1 MSSSFGLSG
10 TQSASLGVDSF
21 VVHNRAASEG
31 DEYSFTWL
39 YRTSPSGFFEASY
52 PLPSFL
58 TISSQAD
65 LRFTIYDL
73 RFAICDLRF
82 AICDESDLFPH
93 HEPSSQ
99 RIPWH
104 VLSDLHHLRGSR
116 LRKSW

>member
-65 LRFTIYDL
+65 LRF
-73 RFAICDLRF
+73 AICDLR
-82 AICDESDLFPH
+82 
-93 HEPSSQ
+93 
-99 RIPWH
+99 
-104 VLSDLHHLRGSR
+104 
-116 LRKSW
+116 RK

>member
-1 MSSSFGLSG
+1 MCSSFGLSG
-10 TQSASLGVDSF
+10 TQSTSLGVDYF

-31 DEYSFTWL
+31 DEYSFTGL

-52 PLPSFL
+52 PLQGLL
-58 TISSQAD
+58 TISSQA
-65 LRFTIYDL
+65 DL

-104 VLSDLHHLRGSR
+104 VLSDPHHLRGSR